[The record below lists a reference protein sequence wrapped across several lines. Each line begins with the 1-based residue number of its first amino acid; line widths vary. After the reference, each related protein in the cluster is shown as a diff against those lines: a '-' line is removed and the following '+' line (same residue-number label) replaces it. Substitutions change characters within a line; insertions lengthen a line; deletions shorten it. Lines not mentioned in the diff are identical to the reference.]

1 MARLVGPVLTH
12 DPTAEKSPMS
22 HLRSEFGSGGGTP
35 WWTMLQALM
44 FFEEEASVPL
54 QFSHKKAHEV
64 PQPGP
69 ASRVTEAFAAIMREM
84 ARVAP
89 DMVLEI
95 ETGDARTIRVT
106 KMLVTRAGSE
116 LGTPW
121 RQWHVGTKVYAR
133 PMEATERRRER
144 SERANRADHRN

>member
-1 MARLVGPVLTH
+1 
-12 DPTAEKSPMS
+12 
-22 HLRSEFGSGGGTP
+22 
-35 WWTMLQALM
+35 M
-44 FFEEEASVPL
+44 FFEEEPRVPL

-69 ASRVTEAFAAIMREM
+69 ASRVTEAVSAIMREM

-95 ETGDARTIRVT
+95 ETGDEKTIRAT
-106 KMLVTRAGSE
+106 KMLVTRAGNE

-121 RQWHVGTKVYAR
+121 RQWHVGTKVYAK
-133 PMEATERRRER
+133 PMEATKLRRER
-144 SERANRADHRN
+144 SERANLSDHRK